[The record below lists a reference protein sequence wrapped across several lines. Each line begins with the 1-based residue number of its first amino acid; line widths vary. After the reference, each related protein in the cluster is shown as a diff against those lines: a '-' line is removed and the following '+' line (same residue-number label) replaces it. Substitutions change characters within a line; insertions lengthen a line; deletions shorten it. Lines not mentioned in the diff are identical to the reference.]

1 MTPKEISAM
10 SRTASA
16 SVQSSRRRSRLRRM
30 LGMTLLEIMIVL
42 AILALVM
49 GLLVGPQV
57 LKLFAQGKED
67 IALTGVKKLAF
78 ESYPQW
84 ATRPANNGKCPTVAQ
99 LAEYGGSAKDPFGE
113 DYVIKCNDLPAGAV
127 GIAVLS
133 KGADKREGTGDDIK
147 SWDQQ

>member
-1 MTPKEISAM
+1 M

-16 SVQSSRRRSRLRRM
+16 NRVGSRSRRLRRM
-30 LGMTLLEIMIVL
+30 IGMTLLEIMIVL

-57 LKLFAQGKED
+57 LKLFAKGKED
-67 IALTGVKKLAF
+67 IARTGARKLAY

-84 ATRPANNGKCPTVAQ
+84 TMLTGNQGKCPTAVQ
-99 LAEYGGSAKDPFGE
+99 LAEVGGSAKDPWGE
-113 DYVIKCNDLPAGAV
+113 EYVIKCGDLPAGAV
-127 GIAVLS
+127 GIAVMS
-133 KGADKREGTGDDIK
+133 KGEDKREGTGDDIK

>member
-1 MTPKEISAM
+1 M

-16 SVQSSRRRSRLRRM
+16 RRVNSRLRRLRRM

-67 IALTGVKKLAF
+67 IAASGVKKLAY

-84 ATRPANNGKCPTVAQ
+84 ASRPANTGKCPTVQQ
-99 LAEYGGSAKDPFGE
+99 LAEYGGSVKDPFGQE
-113 DYVIKCNDLPAGAV
+113 YVIKCNDLPAGAV
-127 GIAVLS
+127 GIAVSS
-133 KGADKREGTGDDIK
+133 KGPDQREGTGDDIK